1 MAMVGIRLVCI
12 IMFTFYICFLRNAV
26 PVNVT
31 DSMIITDSMSR
42 EEKVWL
48 MSQRAIK
55 ALEKNSKNMN
65 LKICFSIC
73 KKIQGCNMN
82 CIRDFTYLKEQR

>member
-31 DSMIITDSMSR
+31 DSMIIRDSMIPGGDGVANVLA
-42 EEKVWL
+42 KW
-48 MSQRAIK
+48 
-55 ALEKNSKNMN
+55 
-65 LKICFSIC
+65 
-73 KKIQGCNMN
+73 
-82 CIRDFTYLKEQR
+82 